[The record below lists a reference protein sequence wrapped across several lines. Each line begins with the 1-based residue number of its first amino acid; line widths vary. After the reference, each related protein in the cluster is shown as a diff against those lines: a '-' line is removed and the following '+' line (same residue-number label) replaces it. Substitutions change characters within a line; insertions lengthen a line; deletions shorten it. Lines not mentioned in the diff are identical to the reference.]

1 MKSEHSPAAALLTE
15 FIHELFI
22 THGHYIAIGDAL
34 IQDIG
39 LTSALWQ
46 VLHAVHREPLPV
58 AQIARN
64 MGITRQ
70 SVLRTVN
77 TLKRRGFIELLDNPN
92 HQRAKLVA
100 LLGEGEKRL
109 DIAIARQITLA
120 NEQATHVDMQHMQA
134 TVDFMRTLRGDTREQ
149 PIPL

>member
-22 THGHYIAIGDAL
+22 THGYYIAMGDAL

-46 VLHAVHREPLPV
+46 VLHAVHGEPLPV

-64 MGITRQ
+64 VGITRQ

-77 TLKRRGFIELLDNPN
+77 TLKKKGFIELLDNPN

-100 LLGEGEKRL
+100 LLDEGKKRL
-109 DIAIARQITLA
+109 DIAMARQITLA
-120 NEQATHVDMQHMQA
+120 NKQAAHIDLQHMQA
-134 TVDFMRTLRGDTREQ
+134 TVDFMRTLRGETKE
-149 PIPL
+149 